1 MVKATLIAI
10 PGSDMTSSCLAWTVV
25 FEKIG
30 LDNQNSEQ
38 IVGTLKNLIEKI
50 DRNLY
55 QQDNK
60 MNTMYVESTVVECF
74 KAINEAFKNDA
85 DVEIEAEDR
94 DNMTTTLSLKSSHV
108 FMTNFKMIK
117 VTITVTPHHED
128 DDGSLLQWILEIDNG
143 GITRFEFPDI
153 REMIKNK
160 LRK

>member
-1 MVKATLIAI
+1 M
-10 PGSDMTSSCLAWTVV
+10 
-25 FEKIG
+25 
-30 LDNQNSEQ
+30 
-38 IVGTLKNLIEKI
+38 
-50 DRNLY
+50 
-55 QQDNK
+55 
-60 MNTMYVESTVVECF
+60 
-74 KAINEAFKNDA
+74 
-85 DVEIEAEDR
+85 EIEAEDW

-128 DDGSLLQWILEIDNG
+128 GDGGLLQWILEIDNG